1 MSKKITPPV
10 KETKKKGSPWLW
22 ALIAVAVLLAALVLL
37 DVIGAAVSIHGWS
50 HPEKKTVESL
60 PSDYG
65 LDYYSFE
72 LETEN
77 GVIWGWKIA
86 AQTPVPPD
94 AEEWIYTTEY
104 SDKTVVVASNYDS
117 NRENYDLGG
126 LDYAVDLCSAGY
138 NVFLFDW
145 TGSGSSDGTKNVF
158 TLDKAEEL
166 KAVVRYAAEETK
178 SSFLAVQGVGFS
190 CYPAAVAAAECDE
203 VDGLILDSSY
213 ETFESV
219 FYGRFSDWSGVDLAP
234 FRSTV
239 KGLFPLLTGVKTEG
253 LTLADPV
260 NTLNGKHVLFIQGE
274 NDELFGSDDAE
285 HLSKLAAVDNETT
298 FWLVAGAG
306 HLRARAFDAEGYL
319 KKVSDFLESAY
330 KDGHAA

>member
-1 MSKKITPPV
+1 MSKKSTSPA
-10 KETKKKGSPWLW
+10 KETKKKSPWITV
-22 ALIAVAVLLAALVLL
+22 LIALAVLLIALILL
-37 DVIGAAVSIHGWS
+37 DVIGASVSIYGWA
-50 HPEKKTVESL
+50 HPEKKTPESF

-72 LETEN
+72 LETDG

-94 AEEWIYTTEY
+94 AEEWVYTTEY
-104 SDKTVVVASNYDS
+104 SDKTVVIASNYDS
-117 NRENYDLGG
+117 SRENFDLGG

-158 TLDKAEEL
+158 TLDKVEEL

-190 CYPAAVAAAECDE
+190 CYPAAVAAAECVE
-203 VDGLILDSSY
+203 VDGLILDSCY
-213 ETFESV
+213 EEFESV
-219 FYGRFSDWSGVDLAP
+219 FYGRFPDWSGVDIAP

-239 KGLFPLLTGVKTEG
+239 KALFPLLTGVKTEG
-253 LTLADPV
+253 LTLADPI
-260 NTLNGKHVLFIQGE
+260 NALNGKHVLFIQGE
-274 NDELFGSDDAE
+274 SDEVFGSSDAE

-298 FWLVAGAG
+298 VWMVAGAG

-319 KKVSDFLESAY
+319 KKVSGFLEDSYQA
-330 KDGHAA
+330 DHAA